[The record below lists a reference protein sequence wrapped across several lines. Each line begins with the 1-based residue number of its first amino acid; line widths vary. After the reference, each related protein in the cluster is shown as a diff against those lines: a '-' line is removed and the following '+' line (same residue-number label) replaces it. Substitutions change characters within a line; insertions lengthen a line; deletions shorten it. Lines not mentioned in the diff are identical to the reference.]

1 MIYIETG
8 SVDPYENFAL
18 ESYLLTEKR
27 PAETVFLFWRTRP
40 TVMLGRHQNIYREV
54 NLPYAR
60 ARGVCLARRLSGG
73 GTIYTDMGG
82 WQFSFIEPATA
93 PGISFRRYAQM
104 VAGALRGLGVDVR
117 FTGRNDLMVDGKKCS
132 GNAQCVTKG
141 YVLHHGSLLFDTDLA
156 EMEACTAVDGGTIQ
170 TKGIRSVRE
179 RVRNLSTCLPA
190 MDALAFKEAM
200 VAGILRGGET
210 RALTEEDRARVQTEA
225 ERFCSRERIY
235 GRSPA
240 CRIVRSERLAGGL
253 LEAHVDVTG
262 ETVTQL
268 SLCGDFF
275 SAVDVD
281 NLCRALV
288 GCAYDRASLLARLR
302 AAGFANALYNI
313 TPEEIARVVAGA

>member
-1 MIYIETG
+1 MIYIETD

-27 PAETVFLFWRTRP
+27 LAETVFLFWRTRP

-54 NLPYAR
+54 NLPYVR
-60 ARGVCLARRLSGG
+60 ARGVHLVRRLSGG

-82 WQFSFIEPATA
+82 WQFSFIEPAA
-93 PGISFRRYAQM
+93 ARGISFQRYTQL

-132 GNAQCVTKG
+132 GNAQYVTRG
-141 YVLHHGSLLFDTDLA
+141 YVLHHGSLLFDTDIA
-156 EMEACTAVDGGTIQ
+156 EMEACTAVDGGKIQ

-179 RVRNLSTCLPA
+179 RVMNLSTCLSA
-190 MDALAFKEAM
+190 MDAPAFKEAM
-200 VAGILRGGET
+200 VAGILQDGGVC
-210 RALTEEDRARVQTEA
+210 ALTEEDRVRVQKETEHF
-225 ERFCSRERIY
+225 RDREKIY

-240 CRIVRSERLAGGL
+240 CRIVRSERLAGGV

-262 ETVTQL
+262 ETITKL
-268 SLCGDFF
+268 ALCGDFF

-281 NLCRALV
+281 GLCQTLV
-288 GCAYDRASLLARLR
+288 GCKYDKANLLARLR
-302 AAGFANALYNI
+302 ATGFADALYNI
-313 TPEEIARVVAGA
+313 APEEVARVVAGG